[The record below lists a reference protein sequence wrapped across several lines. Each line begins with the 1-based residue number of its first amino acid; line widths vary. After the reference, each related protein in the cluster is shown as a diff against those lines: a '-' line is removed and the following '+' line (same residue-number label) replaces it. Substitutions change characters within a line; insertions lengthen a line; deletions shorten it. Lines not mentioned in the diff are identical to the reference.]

1 VLVFVL
7 QGKPVKVLRLSFK
20 QAEST
25 GKGEKNYLRAIHFCE
40 GIKGPSKR
48 IISGGVMKTRIEYP
62 DLEAMLRPRSV
73 AVAWASADV
82 TKLGGLALK
91 YLLDFGFKG
100 EIFPINAKSDDIQG
114 LKCYAS
120 IKDIPQD
127 IDCALLVMRAG
138 DTPSMLRECVEKGV
152 KAAVV
157 PVIGFREVGGK
168 GKDVEE
174 EIAQICRTSGLK
186 ICGPN
191 TNGLLNLVDGVA
203 LGYSP
208 AMERVMRG
216 RLGFVTQSGALIS
229 GLAPR
234 FADNGIGLSHFI
246 AAGNQ
251 VNVDLLDYVK
261 YLIDDPDVDVIAM
274 YIEGITDADKF
285 LDVAEAALDV
295 RKPLV
300 VMKIGRTEL
309 AAKTALSHTASLVG
323 SDKVFDSICKQE
335 GIIRVDDF
343 DELVS
348 VCGAFLK
355 CKLPSGNRVGVLST
369 SGAATGIIADAA
381 VGTNLRF
388 PQLSETTRQEASKIL
403 PGWPGSGEMVN
414 LWDIAAALPGRMGD
428 LSEPTVKLF
437 AQDEN
442 SDSVLVIFSGVERA
456 SAIAVSSAVVNA
468 SKVVDKPFFLLHVRG
483 SLRDFEEDIF
493 AGSSIPVSYS
503 ASDVVK
509 AIEALVKYS
518 ESLKRRD
525 EREDLGPEISVNV
538 EEIKGRLS
546 SAGKTLTEHE
556 SKKLLS
562 RYGIPVT
569 REAIAQSPEEAV
581 RIADQIGYP
590 VALKVV
596 SPQITHKTDAGA
608 IKLDVS
614 SKAELVTAY
623 REVVANARKYDPRA
637 EIDGVLI
644 QEMLKG
650 AREVIIGVSRDPQFG
665 PSIVFGLGGVAVEV
679 LEDICLRVA
688 PITTT
693 DAEEMIRGVKA
704 YRMLEPFRGKPEADT
719 VGIVET
725 LLRVSK
731 LAKDLEEVVVDIDI
745 NPLMVFDKGEGV
757 KVADALV
764 VLADSKVS

>member
-1 VLVFVL
+1 
-7 QGKPVKVLRLSFK
+7 
-20 QAEST
+20 
-25 GKGEKNYLRAIHFCE
+25 
-40 GIKGPSKR
+40 
-48 IISGGVMKTRIEYP
+48 MKKRIEYP
-62 DLEAMLRPRSV
+62 DLGAMLRPRSV
-73 AVAWASADV
+73 AIAWASADV
-82 TKLGGLALK
+82 TKLSGLALK

-100 EIFPINAKSDDIQG
+100 EIFPINAKYDDIQG
-114 LKCYAS
+114 LKCYSS
-120 IKDIPQD
+120 IKDVPQD
-127 IDCALLVMRAG
+127 IDCALLIMRAG
-138 DTPSMLRECVEKGV
+138 DTPSVLRECIEKGV

-157 PVIGFREVGGK
+157 PVIGFREIGGK
-168 GKDVEE
+168 GKEVEN
-174 EIAQICRTSGLK
+174 EIAQMCRASGLK

-208 AMERVMRG
+208 AMERVAKG
-216 RLGFVTQSGALIS
+216 RLGFVTQSGALVS
-229 GLAPR
+229 GLVPR

-251 VNVDLLDYVK
+251 VNVDLYDYVK
-261 YLIDDPDVDVIAM
+261 YLIDDHNTDVIAM
-274 YIEGITDADKF
+274 YVEGIADADKF
-285 LDVAEAALDV
+285 LDVAEAALNV

-323 SDKVFDSICKQE
+323 SDKVFDSICRQK

-381 VGTNLRF
+381 VGTDLRF
-388 PQLSETTRQEASKIL
+388 PQLSKTTRQEASKIL
-403 PGWPGSGEMVN
+403 PGWPASGEMTN

-428 LSEPTVKLF
+428 LSEPTIKLF
-437 AQDEN
+437 AQDTN
-442 SDSVLVIFSGVERA
+442 LDSILVIFSGVEKA
-456 SAIAVSSAVVNA
+456 SAIAVSSAVVDT
-468 SKVVDKPFFLLHVRG
+468 SKVVDKPFILLHVRG
-483 SLRDFEEDIF
+483 SLRDFEEEIF
-493 AGSSIPVSYS
+493 GGSNIPVTYS
-503 ASDVVK
+503 ASNAVK
-509 AIEALVKYS
+509 AIQALIKYN
-518 ESLKRRD
+518 ESLKRRQAH
-525 EREDLGPEISVNV
+525 EELGSEISVNV
-538 EEIKGRLS
+538 EEIKSRLS
-546 SAGKTLTEHE
+546 SAPKTLTEHE
-556 SKKLLS
+556 SKRLLS
-562 RYGIPVT
+562 LYGIPVT

-581 RIADQIGYP
+581 RIANQIGYP

-596 SPQITHKTDAGA
+596 SPQITHKTDVGA
-608 IKLDVS
+608 IRLDVS
-614 SKAELVTAY
+614 SNAELVTAY
-623 REVVANARKYDPRA
+623 HEVIANSRRYDPEA
-637 EIDGVLI
+637 DIDGVLV

-650 AREVIIGVSRDPQFG
+650 AREVIIGISRDPQFG

-679 LEDICLRVA
+679 LEDICLRVT
-688 PITTT
+688 PITAT
-693 DAEEMIRGVKA
+693 DAHEMIREVKA
-704 YRMLEPFRGKPEADT
+704 SRMLEAFRGRPEADT
-719 VGIVET
+719 IGIVDT

-731 LAKDLEEVVVDIDI
+731 LAKDLEEAVVAIDI

>member
-1 VLVFVL
+1 
-7 QGKPVKVLRLSFK
+7 
-20 QAEST
+20 
-25 GKGEKNYLRAIHFCE
+25 
-40 GIKGPSKR
+40 
-48 IISGGVMKTRIEYP
+48 MKTRIEYP

-82 TKLGGLALK
+82 TKLSGLALK
-91 YLLDFGFKG
+91 YLLDFGFDG
-100 EIFPINAKSDDIQG
+100 EIFPINAKYDDIQG

-120 IKDIPQD
+120 IKDVPQD

-138 DTPSMLRECVEKGV
+138 DTPSVLRECVEKGV

-168 GKDVEE
+168 GKEVED
-174 EIAQICRTSGLK
+174 EIAQMCRTSGLK

-208 AMERVMRG
+208 AMERVTKG

-251 VNVDLLDYVK
+251 VNVDLYDYVK
-261 YLIDDPDVDVIAM
+261 YLIDDPNVDVIAM
-274 YIEGITDADKF
+274 YIEGIADADKF

-300 VMKIGRTEL
+300 AMKIGRTEL

-323 SDKVFDSICKQE
+323 SDKVFDSICKQK

-348 VCGAFLK
+348 VCGAFLN

-381 VGTNLRF
+381 VGTALRF

-403 PGWPGSGEMVN
+403 PGWPGSGELVN

-442 SDSVLVIFSGVERA
+442 LDSILVIFSGVEKA

-468 SKVVDKPFFLLHVRG
+468 SKVVDKPFILLHVRG
-483 SLRDFEEDIF
+483 SLRDFEEEIF
-493 AGSSIPVSYS
+493 GGSNIPVTYS
-503 ASDVVK
+503 ASDAVK
-509 AIEALVKYS
+509 AIGALIKYS
-518 ESLKRRD
+518 ESLKRRKG
-525 EREDLGPEISVNV
+525 REELGPEISVNV

-562 RYGIPVT
+562 LYGIPVT

-581 RIADQIGYP
+581 QIANQIGYP
-590 VALKVV
+590 VALKIV

-608 IKLDVS
+608 IKLNVS
-614 SKAELVTAY
+614 SEAELVTAY
-623 REVVANARKYDPRA
+623 HEVIANARKYDPRA
-637 EIDGVLI
+637 EIDGVLV

-650 AREVIIGVSRDPQFG
+650 AKEVIIGVSRDPQFG

-679 LEDICLRVA
+679 LEDICLRVT

-693 DAEEMIRGVKA
+693 DAQEMIREVKA
-704 YRMLEPFRGKPEADT
+704 YRMLEAFRGRPESDT

-731 LAKDLEEVVVDIDI
+731 LAKDLEEVVVNIDI

-764 VLADSKVS
+764 VLADSKIS